1 MDGQVFANR
10 REAGAVLA
18 AALERYK
25 DRDDVV
31 VLALPR
37 GGVPVGYEVAKR
49 LGAPLDVFVVRKLG
63 VPGHRELAMGAIA
76 PGGVRVLNRSI
87 VDWYHIPPQAIEE
100 TAREE
105 LAELERRE
113 HAYRGAR
120 GPLEVAGKTVIL
132 VDDGLATGSTMKAAV
147 QAVRELGPARVVV
160 AVPTGA
166 AETCASMR
174 RLARGLLRGRRVVR
188 RLLPDVGL
196 RSARAARM
204 NQREIPRQEWP
215 QFLASFGRRHRSW
228 LATIEEWPREA
239 PERTRAVDQPLESLD
254 AEDGAIAIRLGNG
267 EVLRVEAPQALRIDV
282 TERGEEL
289 GFDLD
294 TARGVTRLRF
304 RAAALPEELDGIAP
318 SER

>member
-18 AALERYK
+18 AELARYK
-25 DRDDVV
+25 DRGDVV

-37 GGVPVGYEVAKR
+37 GGVPVGYEVSKALR
-49 LGAPLDVFVVRKLG
+49 APLDVFVVRKLG
-63 VPGHRELAMGAIA
+63 VPGHRELAMGAIG
-76 PGGVRVLNRSI
+76 PGGVQVLNHSI
-87 VDWYHIPPQAIEE
+87 VDWYRIPPRAIEE

-174 RLARGLLRGRRVVR
+174 RLADEVVCARSPEDFAAVGQWYADFSQTSDSEVRELL
-188 RLLPDVGL
+188 
-196 RSARAARM
+196 A
-204 NQREIPRQEWP
+204 
-215 QFLASFGRRHRSW
+215 
-228 LATIEEWPREA
+228 
-239 PERTRAVDQPLESLD
+239 
-254 AEDGAIAIRLGNG
+254 
-267 EVLRVEAPQALRIDV
+267 
-282 TERGEEL
+282 
-289 GFDLD
+289 
-294 TARGVTRLRF
+294 
-304 RAAALPEELDGIAP
+304 
-318 SER
+318 